1 MASRWNVYLKVRTTI
16 LKIYS
21 RDFIFWMFALTV
33 YQQNFPNCLPLG
45 SKIMTIFGACFVICL
60 RLWLFWMFC
69 IVLKILPWVCI
80 ILVNMNTDLIQK
92 YCVGFKVFFFQ
103 VHRDCTKRILVLLI
117 AYGERCWIHVLWR
130 RFSIVTRDQGP
141 GLITQELLF
150 VAEFYWSE
158 KGIEK
163 ASDTHQK
170 GDGECPPC

>member
-1 MASRWNVYLKVRTTI
+1 MASGWNVYLKVRTTI

-80 ILVNMNTDLIQK
+80 ILVNMNTDLFQK
-92 YCVGFKVFFFQ
+92 YCVGFKVFF
-103 VHRDCTKRILVLLI
+103 
-117 AYGERCWIHVLWR
+117 
-130 RFSIVTRDQGP
+130 
-141 GLITQELLF
+141 LF
-150 VAEFYWSE
+150 VLSVQRLYKENFGPIGSLWWTMLDSCSL
-158 KGIEK
+158 KKI
-163 ASDTHQK
+163 
-170 GDGECPPC
+170 